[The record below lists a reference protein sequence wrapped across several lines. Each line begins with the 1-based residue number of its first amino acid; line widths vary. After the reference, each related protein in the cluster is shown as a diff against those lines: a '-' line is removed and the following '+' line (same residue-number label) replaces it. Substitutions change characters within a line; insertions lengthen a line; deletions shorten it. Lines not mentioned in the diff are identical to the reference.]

1 MHVSKPNTTLQLG
14 AMGAMLVAAYISTGA
29 GVQAAQHA
37 GIQELAEG
45 LDNACPGGLRDFIRT
60 AFAGFSD
67 ELQKEQKDT
76 AALKA
81 EVMALKLA
89 LKSKFTDKNLAQ
101 PETEKNENGMDAN
114 VSRKERKERRRF
126 TALQPKVNALAADVG
141 LLKSDGAAKS
151 ERLDRYEAEA
161 TLFAKMREE
170 FDDLKSRVDE
180 LEGHGGRR
188 RNQQSTSAQRGI
200 EAVESMLG
208 ACCGGGAQGRAWESA
223 TGFCRL
229 VAAILCPLHVRVNV
243 RVGSSRFLRTAK
255 RNQ

>member
-1 MHVSKPNTTLQLG
+1 MHVSKLG

-37 GIQELAEG
+37 GIPELAEG
-45 LDNACPGGLRDFIRT
+45 LDNVGPGGLRDFIGT

-126 TALQPKVNALAADVG
+126 TALQSKVNALAADVG